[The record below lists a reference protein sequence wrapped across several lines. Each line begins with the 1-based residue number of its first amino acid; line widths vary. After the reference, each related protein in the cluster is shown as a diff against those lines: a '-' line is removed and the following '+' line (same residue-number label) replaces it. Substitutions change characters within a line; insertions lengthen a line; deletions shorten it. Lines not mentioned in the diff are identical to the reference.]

1 MIPRIGRFTEP
12 ADARD
17 RMPPRRR
24 FRPASRS
31 RFRPWRGRAI
41 SISISISVPATDFRL
56 RFRFPF
62 PSRQA
67 ISVSMPNCYQP
78 DAISISEGS
87 TGMRLVSK
95 SRRERN
101 GLADFPAAISMPDKV
116 IHKVIHMYVQVST
129 CDYTELSTGSNQCT
143 SIKKHRGSPKY
154 DRDEARHAL
163 GLFIGA
169 LRMALVPE
177 PSSGR
182 SLGSIIPE
190 ASIPFRP
197 LWGLQSL

>member
-1 MIPRIGRFTEP
+1 
-12 ADARD
+12 
-17 RMPPRRR
+17 MPPRRR
-24 FRPASRS
+24 FRPASRF
-31 RFRPWRGRAI
+31 RFRPWRGRVI
-41 SISISISVPATDFRL
+41 SISISAPGYLRRFR
-56 RFRFPF
+56 FPSRFPF
-62 PSRQA
+62 PSRQS
-67 ISVSMPNCYQP
+67 ISISMPNCYKP
-78 DAISISEGS
+78 DAISISEWS
-87 TGMRLVSK
+87 TGMRLISK
-95 SRRERN
+95 SRKERN
-101 GLADFPAAISMPDKV
+101 GLADFPSAISLPDKV

-163 GLFIGA
+163 GLFRRA

-197 LWGLQSL
+197 LCGLQSL

>member
-1 MIPRIGRFTEP
+1 MLPRTGRFTDST
-12 ADARD
+12 DARD
-17 RMPPRRR
+17 RLLPRRR
-24 FRPASRS
+24 IRPAIRF
-31 RFRPWRGRAI
+31 RFRPWRWRAI
-41 SISISISVPATDFRL
+41 SISISIPATDFRQ
-56 RFRFPF
+56 RFPF
-62 PSRQA
+62 PFPFRQA
-67 ISVSMPNCYQP
+67 ISISMPNCYQT

-87 TGMRLVSK
+87 AGMQLVSK
-95 SRRERN
+95 SRKGWN
-101 GLADFPAAISMPDKV
+101 GRATFLAAISLPDKV

-129 CDYTELSTGSNQCT
+129 CDYTELSTGSNQCA

-163 GLFIGA
+163 GLFSRA